1 MERSNKRTFKSTYQI
16 LKELSAVWNDLADV
30 TQANITEMI
39 GGKRNANVISA
50 LLENFD
56 IAEEALQTSQ
66 GSEGSALKEN
76 EKVLDSVQG
85 HLNVM
90 NASFEALSSN
100 VASSDMLK
108 FFIDLGTGVLDATNA
123 VVKLVN
129 ACGGLKTILS
139 IVTAFF
145 AVKNWK
151 SIVSIFDSIG
161 TKIKSVSKLPG
172 FLSSLF
178 SLAKETGSM
187 FGENGAF
194 GALTVTEKAG
204 VIAGGVGIISTA
216 IGIATSAYNSWRQS
230 VEESRQ
236 ASIDAAEAAVEESSS
251 VLDAY
256 SAYKEADSAY
266 ASNTGSKEA
275 LTEATDTLLSALGVE
290 GTTID
295 ELASKYGSL
304 NEAINQVAFNERL
317 QEIKEGQKSAYD
329 NASDKLGLNGMEG
342 DWGASFQN
350 MLGMFNAV
358 ELGTDSQ
365 EIENKIKSIV
375 ESAGFGEY
383 FNGLDSPFATA
394 QATLK
399 TDYSSVESAVEEY
412 KRIQLILASLQE
424 GLSTDEYN
432 DSGIVSR
439 LQQEESFLEE
449 TLGDYL
455 ELSEE
460 GNELLA
466 LSDLLNEF
474 SENGVPETKDELDE
488 LVDGFVEAAKE
499 GGDFVGTGEDIEDA
513 YSSALSELKSIYPEL
528 SDIIDAAVSASSAN
542 KDYTLS
548 VTELSGELSKLQT
561 YQDNLATAINDSRS
575 AVGLTAEDITNLT
588 DAYKDLDG
596 YDADVLFEDTANG
609 IHLNE
614 EALRKLNEEYTA
626 SKVDEF
632 TESIANLRQEIYQAQ
647 ALGKDT
653 SALEDELEQAK
664 LLRTE
669 LEGNLSAYNKLQDA
683 MDGSNERDSYE
694 NVGSQYEDMAKT
706 LEQGWAGDDALNAYL
721 DLLLSAEQRTGD
733 AYADFSKLSQA
744 IEGTSHSLMDYWQ
757 YDDDGNL
764 VTDGLFDFLDDV
776 NAIFGD
782 EYAGINDN
790 GYYFDFDD
798 DRLEKVAERFGT
810 TTEMIE
816 LYERAMSDAGMAIDM
831 SDLDVTGDIEA
842 AISELK
848 ELQDAGE
855 ISDKID
861 LEFDI
866 DNSSASETK
875 DYISELEDIQIDA
888 DDTDALAALDEIK
901 YKAETA
907 YYIKLNAET
916 DGSLDT
922 AISIVEQMKSLVAE
936 SSWNIAVKTTND
948 SQIES
953 LATELASLPKDVQI
967 AVGISPE
974 NVGNFNAIIAQLN
987 TQPESITVPV
997 NYEKGSDPDT
1007 VNEASGVANYTVGD
1021 YPITVPD
1028 ASGKVNYTAGS
1039 YPVLLPT
1046 ITQTVLQR
1054 TVKVSSADGTAH
1066 FEGTAH
1072 AQGTDWTLGKNE
1084 SSLVNELG
1092 SESIVRD
1099 GKWFVIPGGAH
1110 IEKLRK
1116 DDIIFNANQTEQLMK
1131 YGKIKTGAVHGRM
1144 ALANGT
1150 VSGLLNAYDSGSGG
1164 RRRSGSYSSSGAT
1177 SSSSGNSASSY
1188 SSPSS
1193 SNTSSSNSSSDDD
1206 NSEVIDWIEIAIDRI
1221 ERAVDNLSTIA
1232 KSAFH
1237 TLADKL
1243 GASNDE
1249 LSQLSY
1255 ELSLQQSAYNR
1266 YIQQANSVGLSAD
1279 LANRVQ
1285 NGTIDINEYDGDTAD
1300 KIKDY
1305 QEWYTKNALLSG
1317 NRWEFSI

>member
-1 MERSNKRTFKSTYQI
+1 MGRNDPPTLLLLERSNKRTFKSTYQI
-16 LKELSAVWNDLADV
+16 LKELSEIWNGLTDV

-56 IAEEALQTSQ
+56 LAEEALQTSL

-85 HLNVM
+85 HLNVLS
-90 NASFEALSSN
+90 ASFEALSAN

-108 FFIDLGTGVLDATNA
+108 FFIDFGTGILNATNA
-123 VVKLVN
+123 ITGLLDKI
-129 ACGGLKTILS
+129 GGLRTVLVLIAGLNLNHIIDSVVQLGKKIKNFGVNIAKNFKANIGTSVAGLIATGVS
-139 IVTAFF
+139 
-145 AVKNWK
+145 AVIGIYQ
-151 SIVSIFDSIG
+151 SLYDGIVSGREETIDA
-161 TKIKSVSKLPG
+161 
-172 FLSSLF
+172 
-178 SLAKETGSM
+178 AK
-187 FGENGAF
+187 
-194 GALTVTEKAG
+194 
-204 VIAGGVGIISTA
+204 
-216 IGIATSAYNSWRQS
+216 
-230 VEESRQ
+230 
-236 ASIDAAEAAVEESSS
+236 DAAEASKSIF
-251 VLDAY
+251 DAY
-256 SAYKEADSAY
+256 SAYKEADAAY

-275 LTEATDTLLSALGVE
+275 LTEATDTLLEALGVE
-290 GTTID
+290 ETTID
-295 ELASKYGSL
+295 GLISKYGSL
-304 NEAINQVAFNERL
+304 DAAIQQVAIEDRL
-317 QEIKEGQKSAYD
+317 YAAKEAQKDAKD
-329 NASDKLGLNGMEG
+329 NAADKLGLNGVSG
-342 DWGASFQN
+342 DWGASVQN
-350 MLGMFNAV
+350 ALGWFDDV
-358 ELGTDSQ
+358 ELGDDGGDFGQ
-365 EIENKIKSIV
+365 KIMDILT
-375 ESAGFGEY
+375 EAGYGD
-383 FNGLDSPFATA
+383 GLSLSDGSSGFFTVS
-394 QATLK
+394 LE
-399 TDYSSVESAVEEY
+399 TDYSSVESAIEEY
-412 KRIQLILASLQE
+412 QKIQAMLAILQSE
-424 GLSTDEYN
+424 LSTKEY
-432 DSGIVSR
+432 DSSNIVSG
-439 LQQEESFLEE
+439 LQNEESFLEKI
-449 TLGDYL
+449 LGDYIDATK
-455 ELSEE
+455 
-460 GNELLA
+460 NRNVTQA
-466 LSDLLNEF
+466 MSDLKAAFDED
-474 SENGVPETKDELDE
+474 GIPKTKDELDD
-488 LVDGFVEAAKE
+488 LIDGFVEAAEE
-499 GGDFVGTGEDIEDA
+499 GDDFVGTGEDIEDA

-528 SDIIDAAVSASSAN
+528 SDTIDAVVSASSAN

-632 TESIANLRQEIYQAQ
+632 TKSIANLRQEIYQAQ

-683 MDGSNERDSYE
+683 MEGSNERDSYE
-694 NVGSQYEDMAKT
+694 NVGSQFEDMAKT

-757 YDDDGNL
+757 YDDDENL

-816 LYERAMSDAGMAIDM
+816 LFERAMSDAGMAIDM

-848 ELQDAGE
+848 KLQDAGE

-866 DNSSASETK
+866 DNSSASEIK
-875 DYISELEDIQIDA
+875 DYISELEDIHIDA

-922 AISIVEQMKSLVAE
+922 AISIVERMKSLVAE

-948 SQIES
+948 SQIEL
-953 LATELASLPKDVQI
+953 LAMQLASLPKDVQI
-967 AVGISPE
+967 AVGISTE
-974 NVGNFNAIIAQLN
+974 NVGDFNAIVEQLN

-1021 YPITVPD
+1021 YPLTVPD

-1039 YPVLLPT
+1039 YPAWLPT

-1054 TVKVSSADGTAH
+1054 TGSADGTAH

-1131 YGKIKTGAVHGRM
+1131 YGKIKTGAIHGRM

-1164 RRRSGSYSSSGAT
+1164 RRRSGSYSSGS
-1177 SSSSGNSASSY
+1177 SASSY
-1188 SSPSS
+1188 SSSSS
-1193 SNTSSSNSSSDDD
+1193 SNTSSSSSSSDDD